1 MLGVNIKVMDENEK
15 LLLIVK
21 LNYKLAFYRKL
32 EKKIDEVMNG
42 TLDLNDW
49 SHDIHYKFSDLEPQI
64 DKLKDEVLL

>member
-49 SHDIHYKFSDLEPQI
+49 SHDIHYKISDLEPQI

>member
-1 MLGVNIKVMDENEK
+1 MLDVNIKVMDENEK

-21 LNYKLAFYRKL
+21 LNYKLFFYKKL

-49 SHDIHYKFSDLEPQI
+49 SDDIHYKISDLEPQI
-64 DKLKDEVLL
+64 DRLKDEVLL